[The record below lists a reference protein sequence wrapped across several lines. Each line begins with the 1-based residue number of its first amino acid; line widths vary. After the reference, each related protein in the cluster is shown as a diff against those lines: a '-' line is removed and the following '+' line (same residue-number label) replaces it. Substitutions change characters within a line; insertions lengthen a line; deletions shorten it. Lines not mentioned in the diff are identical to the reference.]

1 MGLDLAE
8 RYIPF
13 NKPYFGKSSSIE
25 LSKVL
30 ESDKFSGDGPMTGLA
45 TSKLIE
51 VMDVPNAL
59 LTTSC
64 TQSLELSSLLLDLKP
79 GDEVIMPAFNFTS
92 QAIAVANFG
101 AIPVFVD
108 INRKTKN
115 IDFKK
120 IGSAISLKTRAIS
133 VVNYAGI
140 ACDFDDIR
148 EVASKS
154 DLVVIEDNAHGLG
167 GALNGRRL
175 GSFGD
180 ISVQS
185 FHDTKNIQC
194 GEGGSITFN
203 NLKFLDRAKVLREK
217 GTNRQAFLDGQV
229 DKYSWVDLGGSYL
242 LSDILAAILLGQLAE
257 FQEIQKSRIQIWNA
271 YQNALQI
278 WAEKN
283 RFEVPHIPQGNSNT
297 AHMFYLIAPSKKVR
311 DHFISRLSEKG
322 IDARFHY
329 QALHN
334 TKAGIKFGRVVEE
347 CEVAESIAETLV
359 RLPLWYGMKEEEIS
373 QVIDGVLEF
382 SENS

>member
-1 MGLDLAE
+1 MGLDLTE

-51 VMDVPNAL
+51 VIDVPNAL

-148 EVASKS
+148 EVASQRISSAVK
-154 DLVVIEDNAHGLG
+154 VGL
-167 GALNGRRL
+167 
-175 GSFGD
+175 
-180 ISVQS
+180 
-185 FHDTKNIQC
+185 
-194 GEGGSITFN
+194 
-203 NLKFLDRAKVLREK
+203 
-217 GTNRQAFLDGQV
+217 
-229 DKYSWVDLGGSYL
+229 
-242 LSDILAAILLGQLAE
+242 
-257 FQEIQKSRIQIWNA
+257 
-271 YQNALQI
+271 
-278 WAEKN
+278 
-283 RFEVPHIPQGNSNT
+283 
-297 AHMFYLIAPSKKVR
+297 
-311 DHFISRLSEKG
+311 
-322 IDARFHY
+322 
-329 QALHN
+329 
-334 TKAGIKFGRVVEE
+334 
-347 CEVAESIAETLV
+347 
-359 RLPLWYGMKEEEIS
+359 
-373 QVIDGVLEF
+373 
-382 SENS
+382 